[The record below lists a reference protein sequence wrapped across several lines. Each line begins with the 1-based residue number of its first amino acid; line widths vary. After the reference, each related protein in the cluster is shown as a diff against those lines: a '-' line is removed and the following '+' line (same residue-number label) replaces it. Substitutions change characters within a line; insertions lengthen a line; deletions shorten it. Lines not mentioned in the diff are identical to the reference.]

1 MFCKKCGTEIPENE
15 IRCSKCGASV
25 ETEPAAQRAEVVE
38 TPRGFSNKR
47 NILIIVIAAVLALGI
62 GGTAIGVN
70 VYNSPGSRV
79 SRYLGAAERYLSEMN
94 YEQAVIEF
102 KNILKIEPMNVDAYM
117 GLADAYIGMGDT
129 EKALEVLREGL
140 EKTGDTSLQAKIDE
154 LTKPAESSSSSS
166 SVQTSSS
173 TTSDTTSEPVEQSDD
188 KPKATREYD
197 EENRLVWEDATS
209 PDGTV
214 TTTNYGEYYD
224 EEGNVTGWG
233 VMDKTVDR
241 LDENGD
247 TIHVSWYSYDYDGT
261 LLEEEQYNDRGD
273 IISYN
278 GISRDLD
285 GDEEIIETVTHTYKY
300 EYGPFGAVSRVET
313 RFYTRGRETDTSV
326 YTTNYTYDADG
337 KLMSERETDSD
348 GSVSYTEYDYDAE
361 GRRIE
366 RYKQW
371 FDYGSLSADET
382 QTWKYNDAGRRIEY
396 YRSHHT
402 FRPFDDEKHL
412 KQESI
417 RIQKWDDAGRLI
429 EYTNRVFLD
438 GQLEHE
444 NSNTL
449 SRDDKGKV
457 VGHKII
463 NKDPYETRVK
473 TLAYTYNETGRVDH
487 ITTTTTHTDGSEPRT
502 SESVITWVYEYDEL
516 GRVILETGHYENGS
530 FAGKT
535 EYEY

>member
-1 MFCKKCGTEIPENE
+1 MNFSFKK
-15 IRCSKCGASV
+15 
-25 ETEPAAQRAEVVE
+25 
-38 TPRGFSNKR
+38 
-47 NILIIVIAAVLALGI
+47 NIIIIVIAAVLALGI
-62 GGTAIGVN
+62 GGTVIGVN

-117 GLADAYIGMGDT
+117 GLVDAYIGMGDK

-140 EKTGDTSLQAKIDE
+140 EKTGDTTLQAKIDE

-173 TTSDTTSEPVEQSDD
+173 TTSDTTSEPVEQPNDE
-188 KPKATREYD
+188 PKVTREYD

-209 PDGTV
+209 PDGTI
-214 TTTNYGEYYD
+214 TTTNYGEYQD

-247 TIHVSWYSYDYDGT
+247 TIHVSYYSYDYDGT
-261 LLEEEQYNDRGD
+261 LLDEEQYNDRGD

-278 GISRDLD
+278 GISRVWD
-285 GDEEIIETVTHTYKY
+285 GDEEIIATDEGTFKY
-300 EYGPFGAVSRVET
+300 EYGSFGAISRVET

-337 KLMSERETDSD
+337 KLMSETETEAD
-348 GSVSYTEYDYDAE
+348 GSVRSYTEYDYDAE

-366 RYKQW
+366 CYKQW

-396 YRSHHT
+396 YRSHRNHLAK
-402 FRPFDDEKHL
+402 EKEYI
-412 KQESI
+412 K
-417 RIQKWDDAGRLI
+417 IQKWDDAGRPI
-429 EYTNRVFLD
+429 EYTNRRTRD
-438 GQLEHE
+438 GQLVEEISH
-444 NSNTL
+444 TW
-449 SRDDKGKV
+449 SRNDKGKAV
-457 VGHKII
+457 EYKHSEKHP
-463 NKDPYETRVK
+463 DYK
-473 TLAYTYNETGRVDH
+473 TLVRTLTYTYNENGRVVH
-487 ITTTTTHTDGSEPRT
+487 TKTTTTYTDGSGRQPET
-502 SESVITWVYEYDEL
+502 SESVITWVDEYDDL
-516 GRVILETGHYENGS
+516 GRVILTTGHYEDGR